1 MDGRNTD
8 LVYNMSQLLKE
19 PVGSTRKLSLE
30 TSQLALD
37 EPSEAVAPDV
47 TLLKA
52 NHVHGGVK
60 VTRLQDGVLV
70 QGDVEARVT
79 VECSRCLTEFAVP
92 VEGTLEEQFL
102 PTVDVYTGFPVERP
116 SLEEYDQAFQ
126 IDANHLMDLGEPVR
140 QALLVAMPMKPLC
153 REDCAG
159 ICLVCGANRNEVD
172 CGHAD
177 DVEDTR
183 WSGLREL
190 RIEDFPVG
198 ENSNN

>member
-1 MDGRNTD
+1 MHVRNTD
-8 LVYNMSQLLKE
+8 LIYNMSQLLKE

-30 TSQLALD
+30 TPQLALD
-37 EPSEAVAPDV
+37 EPSEAVAADV

-52 NHVHGGVK
+52 NDVHGGVK

-70 QGDVEARVT
+70 QGDVDARVT

-102 PTVDVYTGFPVERP
+102 PTVDVFTGYAIERP
-116 SLEEYDQAFQ
+116 SLEAYDQAFQ

-177 DVEDTR
+177 EAEDTR

>member
-8 LVYNMSQLLKE
+8 LIYNMSQLLKE

-37 EPSEAVAPDV
+37 EPSDDVALNGTV
-47 TLLKA
+47 LKA
-52 NHVHGGVK
+52 NDVQGGVK

-70 QGDVEARVT
+70 QGDVDARVT
-79 VECSRCLTEFAVP
+79 VECSRCLTEFALP

-116 SLEEYDQAFQ
+116 SLEEYDLAFQ

-159 ICLVCGANRNEVD
+159 ICPVCGANRNEID
-172 CGHAD
+172 CGHAEES
-177 DVEDTR
+177 EDTR

-190 RIEDFPVG
+190 RIEDFPPG